1 MLTLDP
7 CHISLW
13 FDVQFRNLVIRWKHL
28 CKFVFSAYESMQR
41 IAMPMLTKFLV
52 ANSFSRLV
60 FSHLTRKKLRFDI
73 DDGLEIPISSQLS
86 VL

>member
-1 MLTLDP
+1 
-7 CHISLW
+7 
-13 FDVQFRNLVIRWKHL
+13 
-28 CKFVFSAYESMQR
+28 
-41 IAMPMLTKFLV
+41 MPMLTKFLV

-60 FSHLTRKKLRFDI
+60 FSHLTGKKLRFDI